1 MADPTGRE
9 EYWRRVL
16 ETVTPYGLS
25 TVDYSTHFG
34 KFMHFAQF
42 YVVFWRKGVFI
53 VKYILPI
60 HLIFVFIINFTIAVI
75 FVVIVTSLWT
85 EVKRMTLLK
94 VVSTFTKTI
103 FLQWCESGLDVY
115 VCCFA
120 SLL

>member
-34 KFMHFAQF
+34 IFMHFAQF
-42 YVVFWRKGVFI
+42 YVVFWGKGVFI

-60 HLIFVFIINFTIAVI
+60 HLVFVFMINFTIAVI

-85 EVKRMTLLK
+85 
-94 VVSTFTKTI
+94 
-103 FLQWCESGLDVY
+103 
-115 VCCFA
+115 
-120 SLL
+120 